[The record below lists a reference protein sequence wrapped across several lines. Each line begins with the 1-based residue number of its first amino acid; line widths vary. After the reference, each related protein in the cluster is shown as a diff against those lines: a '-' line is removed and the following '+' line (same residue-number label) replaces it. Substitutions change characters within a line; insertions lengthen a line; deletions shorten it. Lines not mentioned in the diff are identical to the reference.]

1 MKYNLTVESYNTKKA
16 SVTYIIY
23 LSGDIISITPTF
35 NLAKLSNLIPVF
47 TDNDKDPP
55 LTNLGTH
62 SDEVNCHLMRY
73 RDLRFK
79 LKLLSILNIR
89 NDPCSL

>member
-23 LSGDIISITPTF
+23 LSGHIISITPTF
-35 NLAKLSNLIPVF
+35 NLDKLSNPIPVF

-55 LTNLGTH
+55 LQ
-62 SDEVNCHLMRY
+62 
-73 RDLRFK
+73 
-79 LKLLSILNIR
+79 I
-89 NDPCSL
+89 